1 MGERPLANK
10 NEWSDFIEEMGW
22 CRCNEKIGSNRAEDA
37 SHRGSTGSGVTRVLV
52 RFSLPPVVDSPLA
65 RLDGRWRLALLLV
78 LLIGVAAVRSLIGS
92 LLGLGLALL
101 TAVWSGIPWEWYRDR
116 LAVVAGLVIVFVLPV
131 PILAG
136 IPWTEGI
143 QLAGAILLRAI
154 GLFTLAC
161 VLLTTAPV
169 ERTLQAAQALWLPG
183 LLVQLALLSYRYL
196 FVLADE
202 LTRLRTALRVRG
214 FRNRGD
220 AHSYRTVAAAS
231 GTLLVRGYERAE
243 RVAAAMRCRGFD
255 GTFRSLGEWR
265 TTSREV
271 WAVLFAVMLVAGL
284 LGLDWWLLHE

>member
-1 MGERPLANK
+1 
-10 NEWSDFIEEMGW
+10 
-22 CRCNEKIGSNRAEDA
+22 
-37 SHRGSTGSGVTRVLV
+37 VLV